1 MGHDS
6 GGAGRGPSALG
17 GVRGGDVRAAEQVR
31 SAGQGRNL
39 RARVAAGRAAQVDA
53 ADGRAARRGSP
64 GAAAVRLVLHPGG
77 GAGARAAGPPGDR
90 GDRPDAWVVDDTGF
104 PKDGTASPGVARQY
118 SGTLGKVGNCQIGVS
133 ISAVSDAASCP
144 LSWRLF
150 LPERWDEGCAA
161 TPEAAAAIRDRRTR
175 AGIPAEERHREKWRL
190 ALGMLDELAG

>member
-6 GGAGRGPSALG
+6 GGAGRRSGAVG
-17 GVRGGDVRAAEQVR
+17 GVRGGDVRAAGPPR
-31 SAGQGRNL
+31 SAGQGRDV

-53 ADGRAARRGSP
+53 ADGRTARCGSP
-64 GAAAVRLVLHPGG
+64 GVAAVRVVLHLGG
-77 GAGARAAGPPGDR
+77 GAGARAAGPPGGR

-133 ISAVSDAASCP
+133 ISAVTDAASCP

-150 LPERWDEGCAA
+150 VPERWDDTLAA
-161 TPEAAAAIRDRRTR
+161 TPEAAATIRDRPSR
-175 AGIPAEERHREKWRL
+175 AGIPAAEGHREEWRP
-190 ALGMLDELAG
+190 GPDK